1 MTNDE
6 DARPVRRV
14 SRRGLLLATTGGA
27 LVLAGGTAI
36 VLGQQPSTPGAGAP
50 SERQSPVRLGAMV
63 AAPENAEGVAR
74 WREDVDLLAAHGQNL
89 IRTGIYAWMVAPQP
103 DQWASESV
111 AFFREAFAYARERG
125 LAINMVVPGAPDW
138 AQNFDFE
145 QYANTCRWFWTR
157 MRENFGDQVDL
168 WQVYNEA
175 DHAHYQK
182 FTPAIRDARYLG
194 EFAHMLG
201 IAKDVFGGFGG
212 RPITTNLTGWPMNDE
227 REQEWYQVLDA
238 IGAPLDVLGIDL
250 YPADNEAEIARLADR
265 MRRVSERYRKPI
277 FVAEIGLQTTPGSWT
292 EEDQRR
298 HVAAAIG
305 QLRTVELWGIS
316 LYELRDSSSPG
327 GFGIQ
332 RQDGSR
338 KLGFGEVMRAMSPR

>member
-1 MTNDE
+1 MTKDGW
-6 DARPVRRV
+6 APPPGRIG
-14 SRRGLLLATTGGA
+14 RRGLFYAAAGGA
-27 LVLAGGTAI
+27 LVFMGGCSPRPTPTVAA
-36 VLGQQPSTPGAGAP
+36 GQQKQPL
-50 SERQSPVRLGAMV
+50 RLGAMV
-63 AAPENAEGVAR
+63 AAPETADGLPR
-74 WREDVDLLAAHGQNL
+74 WREDVDLLADHGQNL
-89 IRTGIYAWMVAPQP
+89 IRTGIYAWMVAPKQ
-103 DQWASESV
+103 DQWSPETAV
-111 AFFREAFAYARERG
+111 FFREAFAYARDRG

-138 AQNFDFE
+138 AQNFGFG
-145 QYANTCRWFWTR
+145 QYVETCRWFWTR
-157 MRENFGDQVDL
+157 MRESFGDQVDL

-182 FTPAIRDARYLG
+182 FTPATRDAKYLG
-194 EFAHMLG
+194 EFAHLLG
-201 IAKDVFGGFGG
+201 IAREVFGGVGG

-227 REQEWYQVLDA
+227 REREWYQVLDA

-250 YPADNEAEIARLADR
+250 YPADNEAEIAILADR
-265 MRRVSERYRKPI
+265 MRRVADRYHKPI

-298 HVAAAIG
+298 HVAAAIS
-305 QLRTVELWGIS
+305 QLRKVELWGIS

-338 KLGFGEVMRAMSPR
+338 KLGFAEVMRAMSPR